1 MNEREIDPNLAVD
14 YILKNA
20 SKFAKAKAERI
31 YLEEFRKSQ
40 KAILMKRSME
50 NAIGAQEREAYAH
63 PEYLVL
69 LEGLREA
76 IEIEEALRWDLIGA
90 QERVNIWRTQ
100 QANNR
105 TEGKVT
111 L

>member
-1 MNEREIDPNLAVD
+1 MNERDPNDAVD
-14 YILKNA
+14 YILANA
-20 SKFAKAKAERI
+20 KKFAKAKAERV

-69 LEGLREA
+69 LAGIKEA
-76 IEIEEALRWDLIGA
+76 TEVEEKLKWDLIAA
-90 QERVNIWRTQ
+90 QARIDIWRTE

-105 TEGKVT
+105 TEGRVT